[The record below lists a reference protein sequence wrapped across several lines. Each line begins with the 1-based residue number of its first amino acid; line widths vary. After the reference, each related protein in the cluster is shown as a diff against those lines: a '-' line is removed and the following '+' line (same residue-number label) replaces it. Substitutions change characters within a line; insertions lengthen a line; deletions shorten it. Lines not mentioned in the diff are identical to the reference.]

1 MSHLKLWIFQ
11 MFRNSSGLW
20 FKGTMSRAFFLPQ
33 LTHQVIDW
41 QFSNFQVYA
50 DDAVAHTK
58 TRYVPTEGN
67 VERNFLSKIYV
78 TKTYVTVHTEEKEEQ
93 NFFCDTDLP
102 LRILTAYLYYR
113 PHSTAH
119 VVVAQLECFWHRCAG
134 GDTIGNHRHPDSF
147 SFRV

>member
-1 MSHLKLWIFQ
+1 MSQ
-11 MFRNSSGLW
+11 
-20 FKGTMSRAFFLPQ
+20 AFFLPQ

-78 TKTYVTVHTEEKEEQ
+78 TKTYVTVHTEEKEGQ
-93 NFFCDTDLP
+93 KKI
-102 LRILTAYLYYR
+102 LRHRSSSKNSYSIPIL
-113 PHSTAH
+113 
-119 VVVAQLECFWHRCAG
+119 
-134 GDTIGNHRHPDSF
+134 
-147 SFRV
+147 